1 MPWRITDPVSI
12 RQEGLYEVP
21 ASPYL
26 AEEREAL
33 EQVLGTSNLKKI
45 AKRMSVESP
54 IGRRKLPREP
64 MLRAL
69 LVARI
74 SGIPTMN
81 GLYEALK
88 KNPAMS
94 ELCGFDVIDSTG
106 SLPVYRIPSRRT
118 FGRVFKELQQPEFLE
133 LLEECMAE
141 FTSRQ
146 SELLPDFG
154 KHIAIDSTTIRSNC
168 GLWSGTDPEASKG
181 RKHDVKTENKT
192 DKVLGYKYHVI
203 TDSRGYFITGIVTT
217 GKKNDSPILPELVRK
232 ARRLL
237 GEKFAPES
245 ASADGGYDAK
255 ANYELLHSEGIA
267 PLIPMRKMPKSEL
280 RRGKYND
287 DGVPVCDGLEM
298 EYVCTDIKTG
308 RHLYRCPEDNHV
320 PKGQMLPCA
329 GEVEVDP
336 KEDIRLFGGAI
347 RRGSPEYKEK
357 YRGRYGVERLFAW
370 WKQRCALERHYF
382 RGKANIELHTML
394 TALAYQGRQTAR
406 LSGAAAVDR
415 AA

>member
-1 MPWRITDPVSI
+1 MVNAGQD
-12 RQEGLYEVP
+12 GLNEKP
-21 ASPYL
+21 ARSYFM
-26 AEEREAL
+26 EERAAL
-33 EQVLGTSNLKKI
+33 EVI
-45 AKRMSVESP
+45 ARTNGLKRMMEMVSGEKP
-54 IGRRKLPREP
+54 LGRRKLPREP
-64 MLRAL
+64 MLRAFII
-69 LVARI
+69 ARLR
-74 SGIPTMN
+74 GIPTIK
-81 GLYEALK
+81 GTVRELSD
-88 KNPAMS
+88 NPAMCD
-94 ELCGFDVIDSTG
+94 LCGFDVIDSTG

-118 FGRVFKELQQPEFLE
+118 FGRLFKELQRPEFLK

-146 SELLPDFG
+146 YESLPDFG

-168 GLWSGTDPEASKG
+168 GLWSGTDPEASNG
-181 RKHDVKTENKT
+181 RKHDVKTENET
-192 DKVLGYKYHVI
+192 DMVLGYKYHVI

-217 GKKNDSPILPELVRK
+217 GKKNDSPILPDLMEK
-232 ARRLL
+232 ARGML

-245 ASADGGYDAK
+245 ASADGGYDSK
-255 ANYELLHSEGIA
+255 ANHELLHSNGVA

-280 RRGKYND
+280 RRGRYTD

-308 RHLYRCPEDNHV
+308 RRLYRCPEDNHI

-406 LSGAAAVDR
+406 LSGAAADR

>member
-1 MPWRITDPVSI
+1 MSI

-26 AEEREAL
+26 VEEREAL
-33 EQVLGTSNLKKI
+33 EQVLGTYSLRRI
-45 AKRMSVESP
+45 VEGMSVESP
-54 IGRRKLPREP
+54 VGRRKLPREP
-64 MLRAL
+64 MLRAFII
-69 LVARI
+69 ARLR
-74 SGIPTMN
+74 GIPTIK
-81 GLYEALK
+81 GIVRELSD
-88 KNPAMS
+88 NPAMA

-118 FGRVFKELQQPEFLE
+118 FGRVFKDLQRPEFWK

-146 SELLPDFG
+146 YESLPDFG
-154 KHIAIDSTTIRSNC
+154 KHIAIDSTTIKTYSNRRSR
-168 GLWSGTDPEASKG
+168 TDPEASPSF
-181 RKHDVKTENKT
+181 KHSVKSANGK
-192 DKVLGYKYHVI
+192 DMVLGYKYHVI
-203 TDSRGYFITGIVTT
+203 TDTRGYFITGIVTP
-217 GKKNDSPILPELVRK
+217 GSQHDSPMLPELMEK
-232 ARRLL
+232 ARGML
-237 GEKFAPES
+237 GDRFAPES
-245 ASADGGYDAK
+245 ASADRAYDAK
-255 ANYELLHSEGIA
+255 ANHELLHSNGIA
-267 PLIPMRKMPKSEL
+267 PLIPMRKMSKNKL
-280 RRGKYND
+280 RRGKYTD
-287 DGVPVCDGLEM
+287 DGVPVCDGIEM

-308 RHLYRCPEDNHV
+308 RRLYRCPEDNHI

-406 LSGAAAVDR
+406 LSGAAADR